1 MQQPIAD
8 GVFVVDANQRI
19 TYWEDGLLGY
29 SATDVLD
36 RYCYQVIAGRVP
48 PDEVL
53 CQPNCKLRERALCR
67 ALAQSVD
74 FVTHT
79 KEEELV
85 RVSEI
90 VVSSAKRDL
99 TLHRLRPSKVPQR

>member
-36 RYCYQVIAGRVP
+36 WYCYQIIAGRVP
-48 PDEVL
+48 PDKVL
-53 CQPNCKLRERALCR
+53 CQPNCKLRGRALGCD
-67 ALAQSVD
+67 LAQSVG
-74 FVTHT
+74 FLTHT
-79 KEEELV
+79 KEQELV
-85 RVSEI
+85 RVSETAM
-90 VVSSAKRDL
+90 SSANRDL